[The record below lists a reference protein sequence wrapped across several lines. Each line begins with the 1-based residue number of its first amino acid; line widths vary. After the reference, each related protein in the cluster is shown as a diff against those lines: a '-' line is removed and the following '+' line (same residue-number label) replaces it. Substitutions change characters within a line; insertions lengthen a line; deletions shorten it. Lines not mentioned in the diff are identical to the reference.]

1 MCINLHQVYCSQ
13 TSSTTNTE
21 KLKHTD
27 KYYMYYYNKVI
38 YLTLNMKIS
47 DRDS

>member
-27 KYYMYYYNKVI
+27 LYYYYNKVI
-38 YLTLNMKIS
+38 YLTLKIKIS